1 MIKMKKTL
9 IVEGMSCGHCEKAV
23 INAVKELD
31 GVSDVKV
38 DLETK
43 QVIVEGNNLEDNAIK
58 EKVDDAGYDVVKID

>member
-1 MIKMKKTL
+1 MKKTL

-38 DLETK
+38 NLETK
-43 QVIVEGNNLEDNAIK
+43 QVIVEGNNLDDKAIE
-58 EKVDDAGYDVVKID
+58 EKIDDAGYDVVKID